1 MLVSMSDVSKVYPL
15 GKRKVAALSGVN
27 LEIDAGEFVVIKGQ
41 SGSGKSTLLNL
52 LSALDHSDSGQV
64 KIKGVAIAKL
74 NESQR
79 AKFRGEHIGIVFQSF
94 NLIPV
99 LTVLENVMY
108 PLTLRGMNKP
118 QAQSLSLSALKDV
131 GLDEFAGQRPNQL
144 SGGQMQ
150 RVAIARAIVSKPD
163 LVLADEPTANLDSKT
178 SSTVI
183 ELMHRLNQDHGVT
196 FIIASHHDYVMQQA
210 SRLITL
216 EDGMIQQD
224 TQIKSAHSNYQ
235 QAPL

>member
-1 MLVSMSDVSKVYPL
+1 MLVSMSNVSKVYPL
-15 GKRKVAALSGVN
+15 GKRKVAALNAVN

-52 LSALDHSDSGQV
+52 LSALDHSDSGHV
-64 KIKGVAIAKL
+64 KIKDVAIAKL
-74 NESQR
+74 NETQR

-108 PLTLRGMNKP
+108 PLTLRGMNKS
-118 QAQSLSLSALKDV
+118 QAKSLSLSALKDV

-183 ELMHRLNQDHGVT
+183 QLMHRLNQDHGVT
-196 FIIASHHDYVMQQA
+196 FIIASHHDYVMKQA

-216 EDGMIQQD
+216 EDGQIQQD
-224 TQIKSAHSNYQ
+224 TKIKSTPSNYQ

>member
-1 MLVSMSDVSKVYPL
+1 MLISMNDVSKVYPL
-15 GKRKVAALSGVN
+15 GERTVAALNGIN
-27 LEIDAGEFVVIKGQ
+27 LDIDAGEFVVIKGQ

-52 LSALDHSDSGQV
+52 LSALDHSDSGHV
-64 KIKGVAIAKL
+64 KIKGVNIAEL

-79 AKFRGEHIGIVFQSF
+79 ARFRGEHIGIVFQSF

-108 PLTLRGMNKP
+108 PLTLRGMNKAK
-118 QAQSLSLSALKDV
+118 AQSLSLSALKDV
-131 GLDEFAGQRPNQL
+131 GLDEFSGQRPNQL

-183 ELMHRLNQDHGVT
+183 QLMHRLNQDHGVT
-196 FIIASHHDYVMQQA
+196 FIIATHHDYVMKQA

-216 EDGMIQQD
+216 EDGQIQQD
-224 TQIKSAHSNYQ
+224 TRIKLTSSNYQ

>member
-1 MLVSMSDVSKVYPL
+1 MLVSMKDVSKLYPL
-15 GKRKVAALSGVN
+15 GKRQVAALSGVN
-27 LEIDAGEFVVIKGQ
+27 LDIDAGEFVVIRGQ

-64 KIKGVAIAKL
+64 KIKDMNIAEL
-74 NESQR
+74 SESQR
-79 AKFRGEHIGIVFQSF
+79 ARFRGKHIGIVFQSF

-108 PLTLRGMNKP
+108 PLTLRGMSKQ
-118 QAQSLSLSALKDV
+118 QAQSLSLSALNDV
-131 GLDEFAGQRPNQL
+131 ELDEFSGQRPNQL

-196 FIIASHHDYVMQQA
+196 FIIATHHDYVMEQA

-216 EDGMIQQD
+216 EDGKIQQD
-224 TQIKSAHSNYQ
+224 TRTKSTSSNYQ
-235 QAPL
+235 QVPL

>member
-118 QAQSLSLSALKDV
+118 QAQSLSLSALMDV

-224 TQIKSAHSNYQ
+224 TLIKSAHSNYQ

>member
-1 MLVSMSDVSKVYPL
+1 MVNVSKIYPL
-15 GKRKVAALSGVN
+15 GNRKVAALNDVS
-27 LEIDAGEFVVIKGQ
+27 LDIKAGEFVVIRGQ

-52 LSALDHSDSGQV
+52 MSALDNSDSGHV
-64 KIKGVAIAKL
+64 KIKGMQISQFS
-74 NESQR
+74 ESQR
-79 AKFRGEHIGIVFQSF
+79 AKFRGENIGIIFQSF

-108 PLTLRGMNKP
+108 PLTLRGMKKQ
-118 QAQSLSLSALKDV
+118 QARSLSLSALRDV
-131 GLDEFAGQRPNQL
+131 GIEEFAGQRPSQL

-150 RVAIARAIVSKPD
+150 RVAIARAIVSKPA

-183 ELMHRLNQDHGVT
+183 QLMYQLNKVHGMT
-196 FIIASHHDYVMQQA
+196 FVIATHNDDVMKQA

-216 EDGMIQQD
+216 EDGQIQQD
-224 TQIKSAHSNYQ
+224 TQIKSISLNDQ
-235 QAPL
+235 QVQL

>member
-1 MLVSMSDVSKVYPL
+1 MLVSMKDVSKLYPL

-27 LEIDAGEFVVIKGQ
+27 LDIDAGEFVVIRGQ

-52 LSALDHSDSGQV
+52 LSALDHSDNGQV
-64 KIKGVAIAKL
+64 KIKDMNIAEL
-74 NESQR
+74 SESQR
-79 AKFRGEHIGIVFQSF
+79 ARFRGEHIGIVFQSF

-108 PLTLRGMNKP
+108 PLTLRGMSKP
-118 QAQSLSLSALKDV
+118 QAQSLSLSALNDV
-131 GLDEFAGQRPNQL
+131 GLDEFSGQRPNQL

-196 FIIASHHDYVMQQA
+196 FIIATHHDYVMEQA

-216 EDGMIQQD
+216 EDGKIQQD
-224 TQIKSAHSNYQ
+224 TRTKSTSSNYQ